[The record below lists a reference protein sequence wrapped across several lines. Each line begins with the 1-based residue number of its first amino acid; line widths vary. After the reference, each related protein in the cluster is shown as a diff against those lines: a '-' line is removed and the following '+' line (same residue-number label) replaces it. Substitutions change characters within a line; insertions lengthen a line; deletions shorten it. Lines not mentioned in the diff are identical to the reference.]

1 MSKETRS
8 SDAAGGGLSLAVDPC
23 RPLRR
28 EGGERSLMDQ
38 AFSRA
43 AGARRIV
50 GNSARLLR
58 DATENYPAW
67 LDAISAAERYVC
79 FENYIIRDDASGRWL
94 AEALMARAR
103 AGVSVRLLYDW
114 LGALGKTPGRYW
126 EALREG
132 GVEVRVFNP
141 FRPWRPM
148 GWVQRN
154 HRKSIVVDGEV
165 GFITGLCV
173 GDEWV
178 GDPAHGIA
186 PWRDTGI
193 EVRGPAVA
201 EIERAFRRMW
211 GLTGPPMPDGGSRS
225 SEPSAVGDVAMRVVA
240 SEPNSAELLRL
251 DQLIAAAARES
262 LWLSDAYYAGL
273 PSHAQALRAAAR
285 DGVDVRLLVPG
296 ATDLPLVKPLSR
308 AGYRS
313 LLESGVRVF
322 EWNGPMLH
330 SKTAVADEQWARVG
344 SSNLNVASWLAN
356 YELDAIVEDAD
367 FARTMAKQYLE
378 DLTNATEVRL
388 GVRGRR
394 TTSVPRSEPG
404 AASRSRPLARRGGSG
419 GRAAVGAI
427 RLGNTV
433 TAAVTSHRALASQ
446 DAGIVAAAGVAA
458 IVLAAAA
465 VVWPRLLAIPFA
477 VLVAWI
483 GVALLARAIGLRRES
498 DRTGVALASSE
509 EPAEDVAVPP
519 SEANVKP

>member
-1 MSKETRS
+1 
-8 SDAAGGGLSLAVDPC
+8 
-23 RPLRR
+23 
-28 EGGERSLMDQ
+28 MDQ

-43 AGARRIV
+43 AGARRIA

-67 LDAISAAERYVC
+67 LEAISAAERYVC
-79 FENYIIRDDASGRWL
+79 FENYIIRDDDSGGRL
-94 AEALMARAR
+94 ADALVARAR
-103 AGVSVRLLYDW
+103 AGVSVHLLYDW
-114 LGALGKTPGRYW
+114 LGALGKTPAGYW
-126 EALREG
+126 ESLREAG
-132 GVEVRVFNP
+132 IEVRVFNP

-211 GLTGPPMPDGGSRS
+211 GLTGRPMPDGGNSS
-225 SEPSAVGDVAMRVVA
+225 SEPSPVAGVALRIVA

-296 ATDLPLVKPLSR
+296 ATDLPLVRPLSR

-322 EWNGPMLH
+322 EWNGSMLH
-330 SKTAVADEQWARVG
+330 SKTAVADERWARVG

-367 FARTMAKQYLE
+367 FARSMARQYLE
-378 DLTNATEVRL
+378 DLTNATEVLLR
-388 GVRGRR
+388 VRGRR
-394 TTSVPRSEPG
+394 TRSVARSEPG
-404 AASRSRPLARRGGSG
+404 AALPSRARRGGSG

-446 DAGIVAAAGVAA
+446 DAGIVAAAGGVA

-483 GVALLARAIGLRRES
+483 GVGLLARAIRLRGES
-498 DRTGVALASSE
+498 DQTRVAPAASE
-509 EPAEDVAVPP
+509 KPAQSAAPP
-519 SEANVKP
+519 SDANVKR

>member
-1 MSKETRS
+1 
-8 SDAAGGGLSLAVDPC
+8 
-23 RPLRR
+23 
-28 EGGERSLMDQ
+28 MDQ

-43 AGARRIV
+43 AGARRIT

-67 LDAISAAERYVC
+67 LAAISAAERYVC
-79 FENYIIRDDASGRWL
+79 FENYIIRDDASGGRL
-94 AEALMARAR
+94 AEALVAGAR
-103 AGVSVRLLYDW
+103 AGVSIYLLYDW
-114 LGALGKTPGRYW
+114 LGALGKTPAGYW
-126 EALREG
+126 ESLREA

-211 GLTGPPMPDGGSRS
+211 GLTGPPMPGGGSSS
-225 SEPSAVGDVAMRVVA
+225 SEPSPVGGVALRIVA

-296 ATDLPLVKPLSR
+296 ATDLPLVRPLSR

-322 EWNGPMLH
+322 EWNGSMLH
-330 SKTAVADEQWARVG
+330 SKTAVADERWARVG

-367 FARTMAKQYLE
+367 FARSMARQYLE
-378 DLTNATEVRL
+378 DLTNATEVLMR
-388 GVRGRR
+388 VRGRR
-394 TTSVPRSEPG
+394 TRSVLRSTPG
-404 AASRSRPLARRGGSG
+404 AASPSRGRRGGSG
-419 GRAAVGAI
+419 GRAAVGAL

-446 DAGIVAAAGVAA
+446 DAGIVAAAGGVA

-483 GVALLARAIGLRRES
+483 GVALLARAIRLRGES
-498 DRTGVALASSE
+498 DRTRVAPAASE
-509 EPAEDVAVPP
+509 QPAESAAPP
-519 SEANVKP
+519 SGANLKR